1 MQAVLGGRVMKPR
14 FHDYKIQY
22 GMKSYFNE
30 ELTRQNQ
37 NNVFIENAGIYKRG
51 EKEGFQEYDFNNAN
65 FWIYYLEENLVKQ
78 TNNKVSLYDFH
89 GEDGVFSDLIEN
101 LDPESL
107 TKLQQ
112 LFLMFDKNTQ
122 KAQRLNYFSDPSS
135 TLIDKYD
142 LWKAMDFENQ
152 IEIVTSQDEDL
163 GIAILKYIYGLYNKE
178 TVAVQ
183 KEQLNNI
190 QFKLF
195 SSSTINKERFNQVT
209 EMQLKVWNEIL
220 TVEDQYMLW
229 FEIFKAQD
237 RVRLWNSLVFS
248 ENYFNYVAYSP
259 KFKREDI
266 KIIMSKINAES
277 KTQMYLL
284 CTSPNKY

>member
-1 MQAVLGGRVMKPR
+1 
-14 FHDYKIQY
+14 
-22 GMKSYFNE
+22 
-30 ELTRQNQ
+30 
-37 NNVFIENAGIYKRG
+37 
-51 EKEGFQEYDFNNAN
+51 
-65 FWIYYLEENLVKQ
+65 
-78 TNNKVSLYDFH
+78 
-89 GEDGVFSDLIEN
+89 
-101 LDPESL
+101 
-107 TKLQQ
+107 
-112 LFLMFDKNTQ
+112 
-122 KAQRLNYFSDPSS
+122 
-135 TLIDKYD
+135 
-142 LWKAMDFENQ
+142 MDFENQ
-152 IEIVTSQDEDL
+152 IEIVASQDEDL

-178 TVAVQ
+178 TAAVQ

-284 CTSPNKY
+284 YTSPNKYWNKDKDIPGQAE